1 MSFGKAVRRMKPL
14 VYRIEAVALAMV
26 VVLAA
31 LIAPASASVLD
42 EAMDAVF
49 TVRSADAEDRFL
61 GSAFLWEGGAVAVT
75 NAHVVGEAEEVRLI
89 DRHGQE
95 ETALVI
101 ARDVVR
107 DVAVISVVAGRRGL
121 TAGDVPALGG
131 EVFALGAPLGVE
143 FTLTEG
149 RISALDRQV
158 EIAVPL
164 RMLQHDAA
172 VNPGSSGGPLVDAGG
187 RLVGMNSQIADGS
200 RMFVG
205 IAYAIPVA
213 ELSRIVAGLVD
224 ETLAPFPSLGL
235 MVRPVDRQVA
245 QALGVTVA
253 GLLVDGVA
261 AGGLAEVSGLRAGDV
276 ILAVDG
282 VALGGP
288 GDFAFGIEAAV
299 VAGEAAV
306 AILRGTDAIVV
317 TLALTADEANGFGID
332 VRTRQI
338 AEATPEQVTSY
349 RLSALGVMLGEG
361 GVVADITDNSP
372 ALFAGLAKGD
382 RIIAVNG
389 AAVDLPALTAL
400 EVTAAVL
407 LLIEAPGGATRHIHL
422 DPWGATDG
430 VRPVGGANVL
440 DPDVV
445 VF

>member
-1 MSFGKAVRRMKPL
+1 
-14 VYRIEAVALAMV
+14 
-26 VVLAA
+26 
-31 LIAPASASVLD
+31 
-42 EAMDAVF
+42 
-49 TVRSADAEDRFL
+49 
-61 GSAFLWEGGAVAVT
+61 
-75 NAHVVGEAEEVRLI
+75 
-89 DRHGQE
+89 
-95 ETALVI
+95 
-101 ARDVVR
+101 
-107 DVAVISVVAGRRGL
+107 
-121 TAGDVPALGG
+121 
-131 EVFALGAPLGVE
+131 
-143 FTLTEG
+143 
-149 RISALDRQV
+149 
-158 EIAVPL
+158 
-164 RMLQHDAA
+164 
-172 VNPGSSGGPLVDAGG
+172 
-187 RLVGMNSQIADGS
+187 
-200 RMFVG
+200 
-205 IAYAIPVA
+205 
-213 ELSRIVAGLVD
+213 
-224 ETLAPFPSLGL
+224 
-235 MVRPVDRQVA
+235 
-245 QALGVTVA
+245 
-253 GLLVDGVA
+253 
-261 AGGLAEVSGLRAGDV
+261 V